1 MIKQKQKNSSFRNMD
16 IYLSQ
21 RVCDSW
27 NAKELSSLNCLYN
40 INGIRGQHMKNKNNT
55 KKGEKIT
62 KQTNKQ
68 NGEKNIKANVDSL
81 LTSE

>member
-1 MIKQKQKNSSFRNMD
+1 MKYYFFKILKRKGHQKLTHIMIKQKQKNSSFRNMD

-40 INGIRGQHMKNKNNT
+40 INGIREQHMKNKNNT
-55 KKGEKIT
+55 KKGGK
-62 KQTNKQ
+62 
-68 NGEKNIKANVDSL
+68 
-81 LTSE
+81 